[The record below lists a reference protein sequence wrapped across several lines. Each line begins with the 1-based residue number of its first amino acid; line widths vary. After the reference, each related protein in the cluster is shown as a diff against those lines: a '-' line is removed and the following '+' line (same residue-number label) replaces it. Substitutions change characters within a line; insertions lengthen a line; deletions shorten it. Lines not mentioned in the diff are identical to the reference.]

1 MNWLLILF
9 YCISLLVL
17 AGYAAWAVWRCGVPA
32 SLSETYYLL
41 KNLKQPYWLFPAC
54 LTVAALGIMPAWIEA
69 STAGTQFLAFLSAA
83 ALAFVAYS
91 PAFGEPVTGNV
102 HKGATVV
109 AALSGV
115 AWCCVAFPLAWIVP
129 LACVA
134 AIVYPIV
141 KSPKKWLFW
150 AEMAAFASVYVSLLV
165 KMIIG

>member
-17 AGYAAWAVWRCGVPA
+17 AGYVAYAVWRCGVPA

-41 KNLKQPYWLFPAC
+41 KNQGHRGWVFSAC
-54 LTVAALGIMPAWIEA
+54 LTAAALGIMPAWIEA
-69 STAGTQFLAFLSAA
+69 SGDGTQFLAFLSAA

-102 HKGATVV
+102 HKGATVI

-115 AWCCVAFPLAWIVP
+115 AWCCVAFPLSWIVP

-134 AIVYPIV
+134 AVVYPVV

-150 AEMAAFASVYVSLLV
+150 AEMAAFASVYVSLLI

>member
-9 YCISLLVL
+9 YCISLAVL
-17 AGYAAWAVWRCGVPA
+17 AGYVAYAVWRCGVPA
-32 SLSETYYLL
+32 SLSETYYLF
-41 KNLKQPYWLFPAC
+41 KNQGRRGWVFSAC
-54 LTVAALGIMPAWIEA
+54 LTAAALGIMPAWIEA
-69 STAGTQFLAFLSAA
+69 SGDGTQFLAFLSAA

-102 HKGATVV
+102 HKGATVI

-115 AWCCVAFPLAWIVP
+115 AWCCVAFPLSWIVP
-129 LACVA
+129 AACVSA
-134 AIVYPIV
+134 VVYPVV

-150 AEMAAFASVYVSLLV
+150 AEMAAFASVYVSLLI